1 MCGIT
6 GIYNPSAKTSASPA
20 LINKML
26 SQIQYRGPD
35 ECGIYI
41 GDGISLGHVRL
52 SILDLQTGQQP
63 LSSPEGRYTIVF
75 NGQIYNYI
83 ELRKNLQKAGY
94 IFKTKSDTEVL
105 LYAYVEYGADCLN
118 MFNGNFAFAIW
129 DKKKKELFIAR
140 DRVGIRPLFYT
151 WYNDTC
157 LFGSEIK
164 ALLEFPGLKA
174 DIDPDALRQVFTY
187 WTTIR
192 PKTIFKNIY
201 ELPPGCYM
209 RINGHEK
216 EIRQYWS
223 LAFPSGKDG
232 YFKGSIQDA
241 ADELNNILKEAVKLR
256 LRADVPVAAYLS
268 GGIDSSATTA
278 FIKSIAPQNLQT
290 FSIGFEDHE
299 FDETVYQRE
308 AAKYL
313 NTRHTGFTCT
323 HKDIGK
329 LFPCIVWHSE
339 IPMLRTAPAPM
350 YFLSKNVHDS
360 DIKVVITGEGADEML
375 GGYDIFKEVVI
386 REFWAKQPSSKIRPM
401 LFQKLYPYLAQFE
414 GRNKSMLKFFF
425 GYKLEET
432 GNPFYSH
439 LLRWHNTSNIQH
451 YLSDTYKGSHESD
464 NNFDEINELLPN
476 DFNEYDPFS
485 KAQWL
490 EINLFMSGYLLS
502 TQGDRMAMG
511 NSVEGRYPFLDH
523 HVIEFCSTLP
533 SSYKMNGLNE
543 KYLLKYMMKGKL
555 PENIL
560 KRQKQ
565 PYRAPMAGSFFSS
578 GATEYVDDLLSE
590 NDIYKTSIFSYPKVN
605 QLLNKMRT
613 SSLPSE
619 LENMA
624 LSAII
629 STQLLYHQYIL
640 KDGYRP
646 ACKTPE
652 SCRIIKDI

>member
-164 ALLEFPGLKA
+164 VLLEFPGLKA

-192 PKTIFKNIY
+192 AKTIFKNIY

-223 LAFPSGKDG
+223 MHFLQARM
-232 YFKGSIQDA
+232 A
-241 ADELNNILKEAVKLR
+241 TLKEVFRMQLMN
-256 LRADVPVAAYLS
+256 
-268 GGIDSSATTA
+268 
-278 FIKSIAPQNLQT
+278 SIT
-290 FSIGFEDHE
+290 F
-299 FDETVYQRE
+299 
-308 AAKYL
+308 
-313 NTRHTGFTCT
+313 
-323 HKDIGK
+323 
-329 LFPCIVWHSE
+329 
-339 IPMLRTAPAPM
+339 
-350 YFLSKNVHDS
+350 
-360 DIKVVITGEGADEML
+360 
-375 GGYDIFKEVVI
+375 
-386 REFWAKQPSSKIRPM
+386 
-401 LFQKLYPYLAQFE
+401 
-414 GRNKSMLKFFF
+414 
-425 GYKLEET
+425 
-432 GNPFYSH
+432 
-439 LLRWHNTSNIQH
+439 
-451 YLSDTYKGSHESD
+451 
-464 NNFDEINELLPN
+464 
-476 DFNEYDPFS
+476 
-485 KAQWL
+485 
-490 EINLFMSGYLLS
+490 
-502 TQGDRMAMG
+502 
-511 NSVEGRYPFLDH
+511 
-523 HVIEFCSTLP
+523 
-533 SSYKMNGLNE
+533 
-543 KYLLKYMMKGKL
+543 
-555 PENIL
+555 
-560 KRQKQ
+560 
-565 PYRAPMAGSFFSS
+565 
-578 GATEYVDDLLSE
+578 
-590 NDIYKTSIFSYPKVN
+590 
-605 QLLNKMRT
+605 
-613 SSLPSE
+613 
-619 LENMA
+619 
-624 LSAII
+624 
-629 STQLLYHQYIL
+629 
-640 KDGYRP
+640 
-646 ACKTPE
+646 
-652 SCRIIKDI
+652 